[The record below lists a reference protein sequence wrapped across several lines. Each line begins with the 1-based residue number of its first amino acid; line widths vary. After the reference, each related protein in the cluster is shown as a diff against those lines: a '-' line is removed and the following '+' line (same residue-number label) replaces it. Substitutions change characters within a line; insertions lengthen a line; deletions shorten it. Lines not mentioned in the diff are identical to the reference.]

1 MALSKQE
8 VEKIGKLAH
17 IALTDEEKEHFGGEI
32 SNILKWVEQL
42 AEVNTDGV
50 EQMTS
55 VADLQLPRRK
65 DEVTDGHV
73 RDKVLANAPDSEY
86 GCFTVPKVIE

>member
-65 DEVTDGHV
+65 DEVTDGQL
-73 RDKVLANAPDSEY
+73 RLGSGSGIGLSPL
-86 GCFTVPKVIE
+86 